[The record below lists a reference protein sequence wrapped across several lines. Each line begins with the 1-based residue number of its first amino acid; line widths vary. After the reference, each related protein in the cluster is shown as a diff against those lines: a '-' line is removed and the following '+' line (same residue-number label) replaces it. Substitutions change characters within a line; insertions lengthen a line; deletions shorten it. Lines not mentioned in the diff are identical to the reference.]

1 VLIYARDRLRKKLNF
16 SILSSGERLPIC
28 MIFYTRSA
36 ATDGGVPNFSG
47 FLLRLSALAVLSR
60 LQKVRAFQISHNVPA
75 VYDVLPARI
84 RACVARPGLAKC
96 GWSEPW
102 EWSEAE

>member
-1 VLIYARDRLRKKLNF
+1 MA
-16 SILSSGERLPIC
+16 
-28 MIFYTRSA
+28 
-36 ATDGGVPNFSG
+36 
-47 FLLRLSALAVLSR
+47 
-60 LQKVRAFQISHNVPA
+60 HNVPA

-102 EWSEAE
+102 ERSDLGERNPGATEGSGAYTDLLGAVIFAFILPFFFPVFSFTLLCHTFFFIGV

>member
-1 VLIYARDRLRKKLNF
+1 MQKNIKNTVILFIINSLLSNIYFQLLNVNIYF
-16 SILSSGERLPIC
+16 
-28 MIFYTRSA
+28 A
-36 ATDGGVPNFSG
+36 KNSG
-47 FLLRLSALAVLSR
+47 FIAP
-60 LQKVRAFQISHNVPA
+60 NVPA

-102 EWSEAE
+102 EGAKRLT